1 MRGAGALL
9 NGDKPD
15 WLISDSPDSGRVL
28 TPANPRK
35 DREHLYIA
43 SRVLAICFR
52 TGEQALTN
60 TNQKV
65 LTSSGISNVLKNRV
79 N

>member
-52 TGEQALTN
+52 TRGASADQYKPEGSHIFW
-60 TNQKV
+60 NQQ
-65 LTSSGISNVLKNRV
+65 RA
-79 N
+79 